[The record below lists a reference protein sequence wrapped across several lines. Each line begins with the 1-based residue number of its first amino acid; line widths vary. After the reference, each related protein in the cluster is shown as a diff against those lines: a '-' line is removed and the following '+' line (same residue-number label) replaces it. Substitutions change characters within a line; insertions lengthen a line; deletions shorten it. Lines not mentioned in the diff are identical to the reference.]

1 MVMEFNIKHLG
12 FKKTSIIILIILI
25 SILLNLN
32 TMNSFAENSNISE
45 KIKSTEKSIVW
56 SDNKYNIYY
65 SLGEAVIGVLLD
77 ERSEYNKLCFMDK
90 NLKEI
95 AKPMSID
102 KNNNFSYNNYSNKA
116 QINLMPVSIDKEFG
130 YSDKSGKKVVDFKYD
145 RASNFPEGKEAVR
158 LGNKWGYV
166 DKTGKNSET

>member
-1 MVMEFNIKHLG
+1 MVMKFNIKHLG

-32 TMNSFAENSNISE
+32 AMNSFAENSNIPE

-65 SLGEAVIGVLLD
+65 SLGETVIGVLLD

-102 KNNNFSYNNYSNKA
+102 KNNNFSYNNYSDIA
-116 QINLMPVSIDKEFG
+116 QINLIPVSIDKEFG
-130 YSDKSGKKVVDFKYD
+130 YSDKSEKK
-145 RASNFPEGKEAVR
+145 
-158 LGNKWGYV
+158 L
-166 DKTGKNSET
+166 

>member
-1 MVMEFNIKHLG
+1 MKFNIKHLG
-12 FKKTSIIILIILI
+12 FKKTNIIILIILI
-25 SILLNLN
+25 SILLYLN

-102 KNNNFSYNNYSNKA
+102 KNNNFSFNNYSDIA
-116 QINLMPVSIDKEFG
+116 QINLIPVSIDKKFG
-130 YSDKSGKKVVDFKYD
+130 YSDKSGKKSCKLQ
-145 RASNFPEGKEAVR
+145 VR
-158 LGNKWGYV
+158 
-166 DKTGKNSET
+166 